1 MREWAWLKS
10 PKTAL
15 KPNKTKKNETV
26 SKIESSLDKLF
37 AKLVQIKDVGIAR
50 LCALWKKYSPQA
62 NRYISQ
68 LKKIDYATAKAFV
81 IRFRWRILLVL
92 IVLYAGSKT
101 YDYFFP
107 ASGKSGGPITVST
120 IVVEKKD
127 IPLIMEAS
135 GTIVS
140 ASIVDIRPMVTN
152 TVAKIEIKD
161 GQEIKA
167 GDLLFVLDDRNDKA
181 NYEKLKALADD
192 AQKQYLRAKELVAKN
207 FISKAGLETTLANAK
222 SAQAAAR
229 AAEVQLSFDYIRSP
243 IDGRAGI
250 INVFP
255 GSLVQASNVVTT
267 ATSST
272 ATSSVGSMV
281 TITQLNPINV
291 QFVIPEKDIPIMLEN
306 QLDGDAMS
314 VKVTVGESGKKTYE
328 GKVLVIDNQVDPSIA
343 AVRVKAQIPNDSKT
357 LLPGQFARVSL
368 VASTLK
374 DALAIPSQ
382 AVVIN
387 PRGKLVYVV
396 DKDGKA
402 ESKPVKVVYE
412 YQGSSIVTG
421 IEAGDR
427 VVVEGKQNL
436 RPGSKVLEAKSTPA
450 SAPNSAPAATPAPT
464 TAPATPSTTDKKWR
478 SPNYV
483 FGVQ

>member
-1 MREWAWLKS
+1 
-10 PKTAL
+10 
-15 KPNKTKKNETV
+15 V
-26 SKIESSLDKLF
+26 SKIESSLDQF
-37 AKLVQIKDVGIAR
+37 VAKLCQLTNAGKSR
-50 LCALWKKYSPQA
+50 LSSLRKKYSSRLQA
-62 NRYISQ
+62 NN
-68 LKKIDYATAKAFV
+68 KIDYPTLKRFV
-81 IRFRWRILLVL
+81 IRFKWRILLVL

-101 YDYFFP
+101 YEYFFP
-107 ASGKSGGPITVST
+107 ASSKTGGPVTVTS

-127 IPLIMEAS
+127 IPLIIEAT

-140 ASIVDIRPMVTN
+140 ANIVDIRPMVTN
-152 TVAKIEIKD
+152 TVAKIEVKD
-161 GQEIKA
+161 GQEVKA
-167 GDLLFVLDDRNDKA
+167 GDLLFTLDDRNDKA

-229 AAEVQLSFDYIRSP
+229 SAEVQLSFDYIRSP

-250 INVFP
+250 VNIFP
-255 GSLVQASNVVTT
+255 GSLVQASNVVST
-267 ATSST
+267 ATNST
-272 ATSSVGSMV
+272 ATSSVGAMV

-291 QFVIPEKDIPIMLEN
+291 QFVIPEKDIPVILEN

-314 VKVTVGESGKKTYE
+314 VKVTVGDSGKKTYE
-328 GKVLVIDNQVDPSIA
+328 GKVIVIDNQVDPSIA
-343 AVRVKAQIPNDSKT
+343 AVRVKAQIPNENKS

-374 DALAIPSQ
+374 DALSIPSQ

-402 ESKPVKVVYE
+402 VAKPVRVVYE
-412 YQGSSIVTG
+412 YQGSSVVTG
-421 IEAGDR
+421 IDPGDR

-436 RPGSKVLEAKSTPA
+436 RPGSKIREAKTDTPVT
-450 SAPNSAPAATPAPT
+450 SS
-464 TAPATPSTTDKKWR
+464 SQEKK
-478 SPNYV
+478 
-483 FGVQ
+483 

>member
-1 MREWAWLKS
+1 M
-10 PKTAL
+10 
-15 KPNKTKKNETV
+15 
-26 SKIESSLDKLF
+26 SKIESSLDKLVI
-37 AKLVQIKDVGIAR
+37 KLGQLKDAGKAR
-50 LCALWKKYSPQA
+50 LCAMWQKCSPRLDGSIQ
-62 NRYISQ
+62 RIKQ
-68 LKKIDYATAKAFV
+68 IDYATAKAFV
-81 IRFRWRILLVL
+81 IRFKWRILLVL
-92 IVLYAGSKT
+92 IVLYAGSKA

-107 ASGKSGGPITVST
+107 ASDKAGGPVTVTS

-127 IPLIMEAS
+127 IPLIIES
-135 GTIVS
+135 TGTIVS
-140 ASIVDIRPMVTN
+140 SSIVDIRPMVTN
-152 TVAKIEIKD
+152 TVAKIEVKD
-161 GQEIKA
+161 GQEVKA

-192 AQKQYLRAKELVAKN
+192 AEKQYLRAKELVAKN

-250 INVFP
+250 VNVFP

-291 QFVIPEKDIPIMLEN
+291 QFVIPEKDIPVMLEN
-306 QLDGDAMS
+306 QLDGEAMA

-328 GKVLVIDNQVDPSIA
+328 GKVIVIDNQVDPSIA
-343 AVRVKAQIPNDSKT
+343 AVRVKAQIPNIDKT

-368 VASTLK
+368 IASTMK
-374 DALAIPSQ
+374 DVLSIPSQ

-387 PRGKLVYVV
+387 PRGKLVYVI
-396 DKDGKA
+396 DKDGKTV
-402 ESKPVKVVYE
+402 SKPVKVVYE
-412 YQGSSIVTG
+412 YQGSSVVTG

-427 VVVEGKQNL
+427 VVIEGKQNL
-436 RPGSKVLEAKSTPA
+436 RPGSKVREAKSQ
-450 SAPNSAPAATPAPT
+450 APDSVLR
-464 TAPATPSTTDKKWR
+464 APATPSAAPATPTPSDKK
-478 SPNYV
+478 
-483 FGVQ
+483 

>member
-1 MREWAWLKS
+1 
-10 PKTAL
+10 
-15 KPNKTKKNETV
+15 V

-37 AKLVQIKDVGIAR
+37 AKLVQFKDMGMAR
-50 LCALWKKYSPQA
+50 LCALWKKYSPQVNQNA
-62 NRYISQ
+62 SQ

-81 IRFRWRILLVL
+81 IRFKWRILLIL

-107 ASGKSGGPITVST
+107 ASGKAGGPVTVTS

-135 GTIVS
+135 GTIIS

-161 GQEIKA
+161 GQEVKA

-250 INVFP
+250 VNVFP

-291 QFVIPEKDIPIMLEN
+291 QFVIPEKDIPVMLEN

-368 VASTLK
+368 IASTLK

-387 PRGKLVYVV
+387 PRGKLVYVI

-402 ESKPVKVVYE
+402 VSKPVKVVYE
-412 YQGSSIVTG
+412 YQGSSVVTG

-436 RPGSKVLEAKSTPA
+436 RPGSKVIEAKSTPA
-450 SAPNSAPAATPAPT
+450 SAPSAAAATT
-464 TAPATPSTTDKKWR
+464 TAPATPSTTDKK
-478 SPNYV
+478 
-483 FGVQ
+483 

>member
-1 MREWAWLKS
+1 M
-10 PKTAL
+10 
-15 KPNKTKKNETV
+15 
-26 SKIESSLDKLF
+26 SKIESSLDKAV
-37 AKLVQIKDVGIAR
+37 AKLVHYKNIGKAR
-50 LCALWKKYSPQA
+50 LCGLWQKYSPQI
-62 NRYISQ
+62 NQ
-68 LKKIDYATAKAFV
+68 LKKLDYATVKSFV
-81 IRFRWRILLVL
+81 LKFKWRILLVL
-92 IVLYAGSKT
+92 IVLYAGSKA

-107 ASGKSGGPITVST
+107 SSEKAGGPVT
-120 IVVEKKD
+120 ISSVVVEKKD
-127 IPLIMEAS
+127 VPLIIEAT

-140 ASIVDIRPMVTN
+140 NSIVDIRPMVTN
-152 TVAKIEIKD
+152 TVAKIEVKD
-161 GQEIKA
+161 GQEVKA
-167 GDLLFVLDDRNDKA
+167 GDLLFTLDDRNDKA

-207 FISKAGLETTLANAK
+207 FISKAGLETSLANAK

-229 AAEVQLSFDYIRSP
+229 AAEVQLSFDYIKSP

-250 INVFP
+250 VNVFP
-255 GSLVQASNVVTT
+255 GSLVQASNIVST

-306 QLDGDAMS
+306 QLDGEAMS
-314 VKVTVGESGKKTYE
+314 VKVVVGDSGKKTYE

-343 AVRVKAQIPNDSKT
+343 AVRVKAQIQNNDKT

-368 VASTLK
+368 VANTLK

-387 PRGKLVYVV
+387 ARGKMVYVV

-402 ESKPVKVVYE
+402 VAKPIKVVYE
-412 YQGSSIVTG
+412 YLGSTVVTG
-421 IEAGDR
+421 IEPGDR

-436 RPGSKVLEAKSTPA
+436 RPGSKVREAKNTTPA
-450 SAPNSAPAATPAPT
+450 APAPSAAV
-464 TAPATPSTTDKKWR
+464 PATPSDPDKK
-478 SPNYV
+478 
-483 FGVQ
+483 